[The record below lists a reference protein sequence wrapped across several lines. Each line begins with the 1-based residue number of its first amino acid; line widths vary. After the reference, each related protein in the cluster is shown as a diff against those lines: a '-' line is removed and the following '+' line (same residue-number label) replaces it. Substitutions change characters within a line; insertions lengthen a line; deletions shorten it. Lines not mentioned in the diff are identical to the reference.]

1 MTAVDKVGV
10 SMGRATLPGNSA
22 FAITPDN
29 DEDLAYVTRGIYV
42 GVAGD
47 VKVDMFG
54 TGTAIVF
61 KDLAAG
67 VVHPLRVKRVYEAG
81 TDATD
86 IVGVY

>member
-1 MTAVDKVGV
+1 MA
-10 SMGRATLPGNSA
+10 ATDTVRGSSFRGMSPASSG
-22 FAITPDN
+22 FAITPHDTN
-29 DEDLAYVTRGIYV
+29 ELVRVTRGIYV

-47 VKVDMFG
+47 VKVEFYSGD
-54 TGTAIVF
+54 IVTF

-67 VVHPLRVKRVYEAG
+67 VIHPLRVKRVYETG

>member
-1 MTAVDKVGV
+1 MAIDKVGV
-10 SMGRATLPGNSA
+10 SLGRATLPGNSA

-54 TGTAIVF
+54 TGTAVVF

-81 TDATD
+81 TDATN